1 MADPSANWRRDHP
14 WAVVYDFFVEREA
27 LSRPLGR
34 LMFGTDTRLIGD
46 TIALIDAVPDG
57 GAVLDIPCGGG
68 VALRG
73 LRPARR
79 LRYVAADISPAMLA
93 RTEAAARARGLSQV
107 ETVSADVERLPF
119 ADDAFELCLS
129 LAGLHCFPRPAAA
142 VAEIARC
149 LAPGGRFAGSV
160 FLSDGGLRHRPAFM
174 AGRLMGVMGPSG
186 SGADLKRWLTGAGL
200 VDLDIRRSG
209 PIAYFQA
216 TRPGVAPPRGA
227 GVGAAPDAR

>member
-1 MADPSANWRRDHP
+1 MADVSANWRRDHP

-34 LMFGTDTRLIGD
+34 LLLGTDTRLIGE
-46 TIALIDAVPDG
+46 TIDLIAEVPEG

-73 LRPARR
+73 VRPERR

-93 RTEAAARARGLSQV
+93 RTEGVARARGLTGV
-107 ETVSADVERLPF
+107 ETVAADVERLPF
-119 ADDAFELCLS
+119 ADGAFDLCLS

-149 LAPGGRFAGSV
+149 LVPGGRFAGSV
-160 FLSDGGLRHRPAFM
+160 FLTDGSIRHLPALT

-186 SGADLKRWLTGAGL
+186 DRADLEGWLADAGL
-200 VDLDIRRSG
+200 SAVEVHRSG
-209 PIAYFQA
+209 PIAYFRA
-216 TRPGVAPPRGA
+216 NRPGVA
-227 GVGAAPDAR
+227 